1 MQKSMIAFGRVAGA
15 AGMLLCGIAAIGRVL
30 GHHYLVGVESASLL
44 MAGIA
49 AVASGSFLLLAARS

>member
-1 MQKSMIAFGRVAGA
+1 MQKSIMAFGRIAGT
-15 AGMLLCGIAAIGRVL
+15 AGMLLCGIAAAGRVL
-30 GHHYLVGVESASLL
+30 GHHYLFGVESASIL